1 MEYHEKLLKYAFHS
15 EASEKQI
22 SKSSNTISPSINIKT
37 NIQEKEKTSK
47 LDRKEI
53 RDFIRGVPYRVHT
66 PKLKD

>member
-47 LDRKEI
+47 LERK
-53 RDFIRGVPYRVHT
+53 
-66 PKLKD
+66 K